1 MKLRKTM
8 IALTLSLVV
17 LGNCMSAFA
26 MEAASP
32 VLPTALEDE
41 GIEPRTEETVW
52 YTRFHEGRWQK
63 RLWSITYERWLTEW
77 IDVGTGN

>member
-32 VLPTALEDE
+32 VQPTALADE
-41 GIEPRTEETVW
+41 GIEPRAEETVW
-52 YTRFHEGRWQK
+52 CTRFYEGRWQK
-63 RLWSITYERWLTEW
+63 RLWSITNECWLTEW
-77 IDVGTGN
+77 IDVGSGN